1 MIRSRRSLVALM
13 AIIAMVLAACGSS
26 SGSKGSGS
34 TNSGSVPNGGTLV
47 LGAEQEP
54 DCADWI
60 GSCGGS
66 SWGVYTMEAHTI
78 PRVFD
83 FVKKSGVWTTVP
95 NVLVTKMPIATTV
108 GGKQVVTY
116 DLNPKAVWSDGQPIT
131 ATDFKYTWNQ
141 IVTGTDIYDTS
152 GYDKIESIDDSKPTH
167 VVVTFKAPY
176 ASWKA
181 LFNGGLYGVLPSH
194 LLEGKDRKKELA
206 DGYSWSGGPWLMNW
220 AKGSS
225 VTLTPNPKWYGN
237 KPHLNKVIF
246 KFLADTAAEFQA
258 FKSGEV
264 AAIYPQPQPEVIAAV
279 KSTTSASNSYFTGET
294 GNSEALWLNNASA
307 PLDSVEVRQAI
318 GYAIDREA
326 MIKSLFGALGVNKA
340 SQSLNAPILS
350 KYSDD
355 SAFSKYTPQPAKVKS
370 LLEGAGYTKGSD
382 GFYAKGGA
390 RLSLTMRTTAGN
402 KRRELTEQILQEQL
416 KKAGI
421 ELKIDNQSAAD
432 LFGTSLPNGNY
443 QVALYAQTLTSLE
456 PGLCSTMCSK
466 NIPSD
471 ANGNVGQNWTR
482 TKVNGL
488 DAPLETVDSSIVE
501 SERIAASKKAD
512 KVMGE
517 NLVSLPF
524 DPLPNI
530 LLWSKKIVGPV
541 GDNPLLSMFGNI
553 DQWGI
558 KK

>member
-1 MIRSRRSLVALM
+1 M
-13 AIIAMVLAACGSS
+13 AIIAVVLAACGSS
-26 SGSKGSGS
+26 SGSKSSGS
-34 TNSGSVPNGGTLV
+34 TDPGSVPDGGTLV

-60 GSCGGS
+60 ASCAGAA
-66 SWGVYTMEAHTI
+66 WGVYTMEAQTV
-78 PRVFD
+78 PRVFN
-83 FVKKSGVWTTVP
+83 FEKKNGVWTNVP
-95 NVLVTKMPIATTV
+95 NILVTKMPTATTV

-116 DLNPKAVWSDGQPIT
+116 DLNPKAVWSDGEPIT
-131 ATDFKYTWNQ
+131 ATDFKYTWDQ
-141 IVTGTDIYDTS
+141 IVNGTDIYDTT
-152 GYDKIESIDDSKPTH
+152 GYDKIESVDDSKPTQ
-167 VVVTFKAPY
+167 VVITFKEPY
-176 ASWKA
+176 ASWTS
-181 LFNGGLYGVLPSH
+181 LYNGGLYGVLPSH
-194 LLEGKDRKKELA
+194 LLEGKDRSKELA
-206 DGYSWSGGPWLMNW
+206 DGYSWSGGPWIAKW

-225 VTLTPNPKWYGN
+225 VTLTPNPNWYGD
-237 KPHLNKVIF
+237 KPHLDKVIF
-246 KFLADTAAEFQA
+246 KFLTDTAAEFQA

-264 AAIYPQPQPEVIAAV
+264 SAIYPQPQPEVIAAV
-279 KSTTSASNSYFTGET
+279 KGASSSANTYFTAET

-318 GYAIDREA
+318 AYAIDRDA

-350 KYSDD
+350 KYSDG
-355 SAFSKYTPQPAKVKS
+355 SVFAKYTPQPAKVKS
-370 LLEGAGYTKGSD
+370 LLEGAGYAKGSD

-390 RLSLTMRTTAGN
+390 RLTLTMRTTAGN

-421 ELKIDNQSAAD
+421 ELKIDNQSAGD
-432 LFGTSLPNGNY
+432 LFGTSLPNGDY
-443 QVALYAQTLTSLE
+443 QVALYAQTLTGLE
-456 PGLCSTMCSK
+456 PGLCSIMCSA

-482 TKVNGL
+482 SNVDGL

-501 SERIAASKKAD
+501 SERVAASKKAD
-512 KVMGE
+512 RLMGE
-517 NLVSLPF
+517 AVVSLPF
-524 DPLPNI
+524 DPMPNI

-541 GDNPLLSMFGNI
+541 VDNPLLSMFANI

>member
-1 MIRSRRSLVALM
+1 M
-13 AIIAMVLAACGSS
+13 AIIAIVLAACGSS
-26 SGSKGSGS
+26 SGSKSGGSSGGS
-34 TNSGSVPNGGTLV
+34 SDGGSVPNGGTLV

-60 GSCGGS
+60 ASCAGAA
-66 SWGVYTMEAHTI
+66 WGVYTMEAQTV
-78 PRVFD
+78 PRVFN
-83 FVKKSGVWTTVP
+83 FVKKNGVWTNVP
-95 NVLVTKMPIATTV
+95 NVLVTKMPTAATV

-131 ATDFKYTWNQ
+131 ATDFKYTWDQ
-141 IVTGTDIYDTS
+141 IVNGKDIYDTT
-152 GYDKIESIDDSKPTH
+152 GYDKVESVDDSKPSH

-176 ASWKA
+176 AGWKS

-194 LLEGKDRKKELA
+194 LLAGKDRSKELA
-206 DGYSWSGGPWLMNW
+206 NGYSWSGGPWLMKW
-220 AKGSS
+220 AKGSN
-225 VTLTPNPKWYGN
+225 VTLTPNPKWYGS

-264 AAIYPQPQPEVIAAV
+264 SAIYPQPQPEVIAAV
-279 KSTTSASNSYFTGET
+279 KSASGGNANTYFTAET
-294 GNSEALWLNNASA
+294 GNSEALWMNNASA

-318 GYAIDREA
+318 SYAIDRDA
-326 MIKSLFGALGVNKA
+326 MIKSLFGALGVTKS

-350 KYSDD
+350 KYSDG
-355 SAFSKYTPQPAKVKS
+355 STFSKYTPHPAKVKS

-416 KKAGI
+416 KKSGI
-421 ELKIDNQSAAD
+421 ELKIDNQSAGD

-443 QVALYAQTLTSLE
+443 QMALYAQTLTSLE
-456 PGLCSTMCSK
+456 PGLCSIMCSA
-466 NIPSD
+466 NIPTD
-471 ANGNVGQNWTR
+471 ANKNVGQNWTR
-482 TKVNGL
+482 TKVDGL
-488 DAPLETVDSSIVE
+488 DAPLGTVDSSNSE
-501 SERIAASKKAD
+501 SERITASKKGD
-512 KVMGE
+512 RLMGDAA
-517 NLVSLPF
+517 VSLPF
-524 DPLPNI
+524 DPMPNI
-530 LLWSKKIVGPV
+530 MLWSKKIVGPV